1 MDHCTCGSSASWCAR
16 ADALFNV
23 TGMHVIDVVHDVGR
37 LSITVETDQDV
48 GGCPSCG
55 VVAVGHG
62 RRVHTLA
69 DAPCFGTP
77 VTLCWVK
84 RLWRCATSLC
94 GRHIQ

>member
-1 MDHCTCGSSASWCAR
+1 MDHCTCASSASWCAR
-16 ADALFNV
+16 VDALFNI
-23 TGMHVIDVVHDVGR
+23 TGMHVLDVVHDVGR

-84 RLWRCATSLC
+84 RL
-94 GRHIQ
+94 